1 MAFTMNTLIAP
12 TQTLD
17 DALNRALVS
26 ADISKGFEQ
35 YFELFDRYYA
45 DDVEVW
51 NESEEEP
58 VAGKEAVYQLLSDLL
73 VPLHVMAE
81 VGGLSVLLRYLPIC
95 SEIEDEHRAD
105 WTLELVGV
113 RGKKMVVTWSS
124 VRRWNGLQIAYERH
138 SEHRRRGEL
147 LTGDDLHAGGHLHTI
162 REDDAPSRH
171 FN

>member
-1 MAFTMNTLIAP
+1 MNTLTTT

-51 NESEEEP
+51 NSSEEEP
-58 VAGKEAVYQLLSDLL
+58 VAGKEAVYHLLSDLL

-81 VGGLSVLLRYLPIC
+81 VGGLSIRLRYAPVR
-95 SEIEDEHRAD
+95 SYIEDEHRAD
-105 WTLELVGV
+105 WTLEIVGV
-113 RGKKMVVTWSS
+113 RGKQMVVTWSS
-124 VRRWNGLQIAYERH
+124 IRRWNSSRIAYERH

-147 LTGDDLHAGGHLHTI
+147 LTGGDLHVVGHLH
-162 REDDAPSRH
+162 APRGGSAP
-171 FN
+171 N